1 MKVRSGRVEDGP
13 ELERLRLAR
22 PYFESFF
29 WTSESW
35 YQAALERLR
44 ESLPLLEDNPELRL
58 LVLEGTG
65 YLLFALDHHHGVT
78 HQLQGLVL
86 DFAVPSFE
94 GLEALVKRARKLVT
108 AFENQYL
115 VVDLPA
121 QDKRSQ
127 LWFYRCGFR
136 AEQNRAV
143 KRMPRGFQG
152 ASSPAWRLRPARADD
167 LQFVLDT
174 HAAWTRA
181 YRPAGRDTDLETL
194 EYHYQVT
201 YAGLDLEGELC
212 FILEESATGRNAGY
226 IFIKA
231 GTHGVERSYYVY
243 DVALDRH
250 FEGRGLSQY
259 MIGFAETLAG
269 QEGAL
274 LYGDASLATPLLA
287 NWHAQ
292 MGYTVDSV
300 RFALDC
306 RY

>member
-1 MKVRSGRVEDGP
+1 MKVRSGRLEDGP
-13 ELERLRLAR
+13 ELERLRLGR
-22 PYFESFF
+22 PYSGSFF
-29 WTSESW
+29 WDAASW

-58 LVLEGTG
+58 LVVEGAG
-65 YLLFALDHHHGVT
+65 YLLFALDHQHGVT

-86 DFAVPSFE
+86 DYAVASFE
-94 GLEALVKRARKLVT
+94 ALHALVKRAHKLVK

-115 VVDLPA
+115 VVDLAA
-121 QDKRSQ
+121 QDKRHQ

-143 KRMPRGFQG
+143 KRLPLGFQG

-167 LQFVLDT
+167 LPFVLDT

-181 YRPAGRDTDLETL
+181 YRPANRDTDLETL

-201 YAGLDLEGELC
+201 YASLDLENELC
-212 FILEESATGRNAGY
+212 FLLEETATGRSAGY

-243 DVALDRH
+243 DVALDQA

-269 QEGAL
+269 REGAL